1 MRKPDPAF
9 KFCATK
15 FICKEILVMIFKT
28 LVFYINNVDI
38 WTCKMCNRVNASTIY
53 FLLYIITLLFFFS
66 KTSTEVHTLLMR
78 IPYKTTREKREE
90 KYLRVE
96 FWPEN

>member
-1 MRKPDPAF
+1 
-9 KFCATK
+9 
-15 FICKEILVMIFKT
+15 MIFKT

-78 IPYKTTREKREE
+78 IPYKTTREKE
-90 KYLRVE
+90 KKNILG
-96 FWPEN
+96 